1 MKKSLLSMMVLLG
14 TSGLAHAD
22 NLLDIYHLAQQKDPQ
37 LLEAKA
43 VRDKA
48 FEAINE
54 AEAAQLPQ
62 INLGANLGYQ
72 KTNSSDYGTAGSAG
86 ANLGLSQSLY
96 RRSNWINS
104 DISAKAATQAD
115 VAYNAEQQNLMVRSA
130 QAYFA
135 VLSAQDT
142 LEFAKA
148 NLQALQR
155 QLDET
160 QQRYEVG
167 MTAITDVHEAKA
179 AADLAEANVIEAENA
194 LSNSYEGLRQLTG
207 AEHKFLDILNTE
219 RFATSPLEL
228 DADSWMKLAE
238 DSNLSLHSQRI
249 AKEIAKQQIE
259 LAQTGHEPTLDLSAS
274 LSSAYTD
281 YKNSGP
287 SYNDGT
293 LNTGAVGLQ
302 FNLPLYQGGA
312 VDSRVKQAQYSYVA
326 ASEALEK
333 TFRDVQAT
341 LNRNYNDVNGSIG
354 TVRAYQQSVISAE
367 SALTAT
373 RAGYEVGTRTVV
385 DLLDATRNLYS
396 AKQQLSTA
404 RYNYILNRLAI
415 KQTAGTL
422 SEEDLLGVNQGLKP
436 AS

>member
-1 MKKSLLSMMVLLG
+1 MKKTLISMMVLFG

-43 VRDKA
+43 VRDQA

-54 AEAAQLPQ
+54 ADAALLPQ

-72 KTNSSDYGTAGSAG
+72 KTNRSDQATAGTAG

-104 DISAKAATQAD
+104 DISTKTAAGYD
-115 VAYNAEQQNLMVRSA
+115 VAFNAEQQNLMVRSA

-148 NLQALQR
+148 NREALKR

-167 MTAITDVHEAKA
+167 MSAITDVHEAKA
-179 AADLAEANVIEAENA
+179 AYDLAVANVIESENA

-207 AEHKFLDILNTE
+207 TEHKFLDILNTD
-219 RFATSPLEL
+219 RFATSPLDL
-228 DADSWMKLAE
+228 DAEHWMKLAE
-238 DSNLSLHSQRI
+238 DSNLSLHRQRI
-249 AKEIAKQQIE
+249 AKEIAKQQID

-293 LNTGAVGLQ
+293 LNTGAIGLQ
-302 FNLPLYQGGA
+302 FNLPLYQGGS
-312 VDSRVKQAQYSYVA
+312 VTSRVKQAQFNYVA
-326 ASEALEK
+326 ASESLER

-422 SEEDLLGVNQGLKP
+422 TEEDLVSVNQGLTP
-436 AS
+436 AA

>member
-72 KTNSSDYGTAGSAG
+72 KTNRSDYGTAGSAG

-179 AADLAEANVIEAENA
+179 AADLAEANVIQAENA

-326 ASEALEK
+326 ASEALER
-333 TFRDVQAT
+333 TFRDVQTT

>member
-1 MKKSLLSMMVLLG
+1 MKKTLISILVLLG

-37 LLEAKA
+37 LLESKA
-43 VRDKA
+43 VRDRA

-54 AEAAQLPQ
+54 TDAARLPQ
-62 INLGANLGYQ
+62 INLGATTGYRKTDKHDANTAATLG
-72 KTNSSDYGTAGSAG
+72 G
-86 ANLGLSQSLY
+86 NLGLSQSLY

-104 DISAKAATQAD
+104 DISSKVATQAD
-115 VAYNAEQQNLMVRSA
+115 VAYNAEQQGLMVRSA

-142 LEFAKA
+142 LEFSKA
-148 NLQALQR
+148 NREALKR

-167 MTAITDVHEAKA
+167 MSAITDVHEAKA
-179 AADLAEANVIEAENA
+179 AFDLAEANVIVAENA

-207 AEHKFLDILNTE
+207 MEHKFLDILNTD

-228 DADSWMKLAE
+228 DADHWMKLAE
-238 DSNLSLHSQRI
+238 DSNLSLHRQRI
-249 AKEIAKQQIE
+249 AKEIAKQQID
-259 LAQTGHEPTLDLSAS
+259 LAQTGHEPTLDLSAG
-274 LSSAYTD
+274 LSSAYTN
-281 YKNSGP
+281 YEWNRGT
-287 SYNDGT
+287 YQDGT
-293 LNTGAVGLQ
+293 LNTASVGLS

-312 VDSRVKQAQYSYVA
+312 VESRVKQAQFNYVA
-326 ASEALEK
+326 ASESLEK

-422 SEEDLLGVNQGLKP
+422 TEDDLVSVNQGLKP
-436 AS
+436 AA

>member
-1 MKKSLLSMMVLLG
+1 MKKTLISMMVLLG

-22 NLLDIYHLAQQKDPQ
+22 NLLDIYHLAQQKDPL
-37 LLEAKA
+37 LLESKA

-54 AEAAQLPQ
+54 ADAAQLPQ
-62 INLGANLGYQ
+62 INLGGNLGYQ
-72 KTNSSDYGTAGSAG
+72 KTNRSDYATAGTAG

-115 VAYNAEQQNLMVRSA
+115 VAYNAEQQGLMVRSA

-148 NLQALQR
+148 NREALQR

-179 AADLAEANVIEAENA
+179 AADLAEATVIESENA

-219 RFATSPLEL
+219 RFATSPLEM

-238 DSNLSLHSQRI
+238 DSNLSLHRQRI

-281 YKNSGP
+281 YKNSGT

-312 VDSRVKQAQYSYVA
+312 VDSRVKQAQFNYVA
-326 ASEALEK
+326 ASESLER

-422 SEEDLLGVNQGLKP
+422 TEEDLASINQGLKP